1 MSSINKTVEDLADD
15 LIELSDNFVASFKK
29 TMETEDDYTTFLRGR
44 ERWYVGT
51 QQNTQTGGAPPIPPA
66 PQQAAAPQQS
76 APTRQRVKCPKPKNT
91 QTTKVKQKTKGLTT
105 GQKVALGMGIA
116 LIVGGIAL
124 ALADGPQPG
133 PADIAGLK
141 LISMGANK
149 IIPFVRVAVPA
160 VTTATTGIPVAA
172 AKGGYVTKP
181 TKALVGEAGPELIVP
196 MHKFGDTIKEMYKK
210 SATALL
216 SATAGFLG
224 SQPNNPA
231 RGKLLGEISKLK
243 AAFGLGA
250 LKTKGGMFGLRAPI
264 QWWNKGRNERIP
276 DEDNASWKELLE
288 DDMAQRGQSDESFA
302 KGEAP
307 PLLGRPDQAFNPF
320 RPAEKGGP
328 GSGPTPAVRQAFERP
343 VKGLMNLSQQGIAA
357 VKGAFPR
364 KGGALATKDAHKKK
378 PIPVPFHTGRDM
390 FGQNIFLNPPTEGA
404 WMKAL
409 RAAAADG
416 IDLPGSVTSAYRDSA
431 EQQALID
438 NEDDPAVINAA
449 PQGASPHQQGWAV
462 DIDAG
467 SPANMW
473 MRENGNKFGWE
484 WEGRTDPVHFTF
496 NNGEDRGKYLELE
509 NSAWKPENRGRGATS
524 MGGQVL
530 NIVGDLIKKKLGKT
544 TGRGYVGDPVD
555 LENTGGSDIQP
566 PEQGAAAASVNETPV
581 TQSEKQKVGAVGVP
595 VVIPGVT
602 KVIQGAP
609 QVEKL
614 DPDVM
619 RNIVIDGFNKGIRVE
634 VAYV

>member
-51 QQNTQTGGAPPIPPA
+51 QQNTQTGGAPPVPPA

-133 PADIAGLK
+133 PADVAALPIIVQGV
-141 LISMGANK
+141 NK
-149 IIPFVRVAVPA
+149 IVPFIR
-160 VTTATTGIPVAA
+160 TAAPLLL
-172 AKGGYVTKP
+172 AKGGLVTKP
-181 TKALVGEAGPELIVP
+181 TKALIGEAGPEIVVP
-196 MHKFGDTIKEMYKK
+196 MHKFGDTIRDMYKQA
-210 SATALL
+210 STALL
-216 SATAGFLG
+216 SATAGFLA
-224 SQPNNPA
+224 SQPNNPSK
-231 RGKLLGEISKLK
+231 GKLMGEVSKLK
-243 AAFGLGA
+243 AMFGLGA
-250 LKTKGGMFGLRAPI
+250 LKIRQSKFGLRAPI
-264 QWWNKGRNERIP
+264 KWWNKGRNERVI
-276 DEDNASWKELLE
+276 DENNASWSELLK

-302 KGEAP
+302 AGEAP

-343 VKGLMNLSQQGIAA
+343 VKGLMNLGKSAATAIGI
-357 VKGAFPR
+357 
-364 KGGALATKDAHKKK
+364 KKS
-378 PIPVPFHTGRDM
+378 IPVPSGLGEDM
-390 FGQNIFLNPPTEGA
+390 FGNEINLNPSAASG
-404 WMKAL
+404 WKKAIAH
-409 RAAAADG
+409 AARDG
-416 IDLPGSVTSAYRDSA
+416 INLPGAVTSAFRSNA
-431 EQQALID
+431 EQAAMVK
-438 NEDDPAVINAA
+438 NEDDPSIVNAL
-449 PQGASPHQQGWAV
+449 PVGQSPHQQGWSV
-462 DIDAG
+462 DIAPD
-467 SPANMW
+467 SPANKW
-473 MRENGNKFGWE
+473 MRKHGKQYGFN
-484 WEGRTDPVHFTF
+484 WEGPTDPVHFDF
-496 NNGEDRGKYLELE
+496 QNNEDRGKFLEGPK
-509 NSAWKPENRGRGATS
+509 SDWKEPLQDKATNVAKKIGGDMLGSS
-524 MGGQVL
+524 MKTIGNL
-530 NIVGDLIKKKLGKT
+530 KLPF
-544 TGRGYVGDPVD
+544 VGDPVD
-555 LENTGGSDIQP
+555 PENTGGSDIQP

>member
-51 QQNTQTGGAPPIPPA
+51 QQNTQTGGAPPVPPA

-149 IIPFVRVAVPA
+149 IIPFVRVAVPVATTA
-160 VTTATTGIPVAA
+160 VTGMPVAA

-250 LKTKGGMFGLRAPI
+250 LKLKQSKFGLRAPI
-264 QWWNKGRNERIP
+264 KWWNKGRNERII
-276 DEDNASWKELLE
+276 DENNASWSELLE

-302 KGEAP
+302 AGEAP

-343 VKGLMNLSQQGIAA
+343 VRGLMNIS
-357 VKGAFPR
+357 KGAAGAMGGLFKAGMDKMR
-364 KGGALATKDAHKKK
+364 KA
-378 PIPVPFHTGRDM
+378 IPVPRGNGRDL
-390 FGQNIFLNPPTEGA
+390 FGQEIELNPSTESG
-404 WMKAL
+404 WKKAV
-409 RAAAADG
+409 AAAARDG
-416 IDLPGSVTSAYRDSA
+416 VDLPGAVTSAFRNNA
-431 EQQALID
+431 EQAELIK
-438 NEDDPAVINAA
+438 NEDDPRVINPA
-449 PQGASPHQQGWAV
+449 PIGQSPHQQGWSI
-462 DIDAG
+462 DIAAE
-467 SPANMW
+467 SPANQW
-473 MRENGNKFGWE
+473 MQKNGKKYGFE
-484 WEGRTDPVHFTF
+484 WEGPTDPVHFDFKTNESRTKF
-496 NNGEDRGKYLELE
+496 LQPGTQG
-509 NSAWKPENRGRGATS
+509 AKPAVEGAAKNI
-524 MGGQVL
+524 GGNL
-530 NIVGDLIKKKLGKT
+530 LKGTLGLGKKLI
-544 TGRGYVGDPVD
+544 GDPVD
-555 LENTGGSDIQP
+555 IQSTEGITSP
-566 PEQGAAAASVNETPV
+566 EPSPEQTMINETPV
-581 TQSEKQKVGAVGVP
+581 EQSTKNGTTVVP
-595 VVIPGVT
+595 VAAPMI
-602 KVIQGAP
+602 IQQTQVVPLPP
-609 QVEKL
+609 QDVQKL
-614 DPDVM
+614 DPEIRRYYVVDQ
-619 RNIVIDGFNKGIRVE
+619 FSKATRVE
-634 VAYV
+634 MAYV